1 MKKLLITGGA
11 GFIGS
16 HLCER
21 LLDAGMR
28 RQSLHAELDRRV
40 DELFE
45 NSSSGILG
53 SLVYGGGY
61 ERILAKTQQ
70 IPL

>member
-11 GFIGS
+11 GFFGS
-16 HLCER
+16 HLCV
-21 LLDAGMR
+21 R